1 MEEASPCRGS
11 GTNAACA
18 PLLVLRES
26 SSPPCPVT
34 EVAWADSSC
43 SASPRGTALRQSG
56 SPSLLS
62 EFWAAGFPRPG
73 GLLAD
78 RNGTA
83 VGPRPF
89 GLSTSLCRG
98 SSVEPCSSFFLASE
112 RVSRPSQTS
121 RCLLAARHLS
131 GNHSS
136 QPANRRA
143 WSGSTHLGEPSRVAT
158 GVFRLSSEEGF
169 REDRGCCRLTSLL
182 TQRRD
187 RHVSNQNKSTFRNSH
202 RIHLTYKQL
211 WITKRRCHRS
221 AFGAAKVRRRSPVAR
236 VQARKKRKL
245 TVAGKLEGNVRLCSA
260 CISSPASAAMASKT
274 GISKMY
280 WSEKPCVAS

>member
-1 MEEASPCRGS
+1 MEEAFPCRGS

-18 PLLVLRES
+18 PLLVLRGS

-62 EFWAAGFPRPG
+62 EFRAVGFPRPG

-78 RNGTA
+78 RDGAA
-83 VGPRPF
+83 VGSRPF
-89 GLSTSLCRG
+89 GLSTSLFRG
-98 SSVEPCSSFFLASE
+98 SSVEPWSSFFLASE
-112 RVSRPSQTS
+112 RVFKTLPAN
-121 RCLLAARHLS
+121 RCLLATRHLS
-131 GNHSS
+131 GNHPP

-143 WSGSTHLGEPSRVAT
+143 WGGSTLLGEPSRVAT
-158 GVFRLSSEEGF
+158 GVFRLTSEEACRG
-169 REDRGCCRLTSLL
+169 DRGCCRLTSLL

-187 RHVSNQNKSTFRNSH
+187 RHVSNQKKSTFRNSH

-211 WITKRRCHRS
+211 WITASGRKRP
-221 AFGAAKVRRRSPVAR
+221 AFGAAKVRRRSPVEV

-245 TVAGKLEGNVRLCSA
+245 TVAGKLEGNVRLCSV

-274 GISKMY
+274 GISRVY
-280 WSEKPCVAS
+280 WSEKPWVAS